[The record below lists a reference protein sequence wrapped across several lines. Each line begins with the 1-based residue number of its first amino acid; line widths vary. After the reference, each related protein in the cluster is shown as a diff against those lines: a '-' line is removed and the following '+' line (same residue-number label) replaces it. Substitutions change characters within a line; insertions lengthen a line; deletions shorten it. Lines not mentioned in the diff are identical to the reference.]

1 MMARGDRREPIVR
14 DEEDRRTFLRTLG
27 EACERAGFGVHAC
40 AELRSTAKGDWRKGV
55 LAALIQKETT
65 VRLDWISET
74 MRMGERSSCCRTIR
88 RTREMM
94 QRRKDWIEATRKIRE
109 MSISHD

>member
-1 MMARGDRREPIVR
+1 MGRPARVYPNLAE
-14 DEEDRRTFLRTLG
+14 FLKHSGKTQ
-27 EACERAGFGVHAC
+27 ADVAAAAGV
-40 AELRSTAKGDWRKGV
+40 SQ
-55 LAALIQKETT
+55 ALIQKETT

-94 QRRKDWIEATRKIRE
+94 QRRKDWIEVTRNIRG